1 MAPNIFIPQP
11 TDMITPA
18 MNLYKLMQQK
28 KEFELDQQKQG
39 SLQDYHKQM
48 ELQNKIQSIISL
60 AKDQPEAAEK
70 MFNSDPEMVQRN
82 KGQIQFNKAAS
93 DEDWHVYEGGDG
105 LYKINRKTGTMQKAE
120 MGTPKVKEPGDR
132 KTSTVQM
139 GEDVVEIIESDSGS
153 GQYEI
158 MKING
163 KEVRGPKK
171 PMVEVNIDK
180 QEKEKERKEN
190 ALTKA
195 SIIVDKVDEAL
206 GKVDYL
212 TAGAGGLVMGKVPG
226 TEAVDLEQ
234 VLETIRAQIG
244 FSELAAMRR
253 ESPTGGALGL
263 VAVRELELLSATL
276 GSLDRKQSPGQLKK
290 NLGNIKTHYLNW
302 KKAVEDSKGNNKPSG
317 ESLKEP
323 SSKSKSISEMSDD
336 ELLQE
341 LNK

>member
-1 MAPNIFIPQP
+1 
-11 TDMITPA
+11 
-18 MNLYKLMQQK
+18 MQQK
-28 KEFELDQQKQG
+28 KEFELDQQKQD

-48 ELQNKIQSIISL
+48 ELQNKIQNVISL

-70 MFNSDPEMVQRN
+70 MFNSDPEMVKRGN
-82 KGQIQFNKAAS
+82 GPITFNKT
-93 DEDWHVYEGGDG
+93 EGDWHEFTGGNV
-105 LYKINRKTGTMQKAE
+105 LLKINRKTGTMQKAE

-153 GQYEI
+153 GKYEI

-212 TAGAGGLVMGKVPG
+212 TTGAGGLVMGKIPG

-253 ESPTGGALGL
+253 ESPTGGALGQ
-263 VAVRELELLSATL
+263 VAVRELELLAATL

-302 KKAVEDSKGNNKPSG
+302 KKAVEDSKKGNKSSG
-317 ESLKEP
+317 ESLKEQP
-323 SSKSKSISEMSDD
+323 KSKFTIIGVE
-336 ELLQE
+336 
-341 LNK
+341 